1 MTSDTDVVGMWVTA
15 DGHIRQEL
23 RADGRYD
30 EARGDRRSA
39 YTGRYTVTGSHLDYV
54 DDTGFTATGDIRD
67 GVLYHEHLVLYRE
80 SAGREDPPGRLDG
93 KVALIT
99 GATGGIG
106 QATAELFAREG
117 ARLIVTDLVKDATEE
132 LAERLIAE
140 GAEVLAACLDV
151 SSPENWS
158 EVVQLTGQRFGRLD
172 ILVNLAGVVDWPGI
186 EDTTQD
192 SWERVIA
199 INQTGTWLGM
209 KTAMP
214 LLRASGNA
222 SIINTSSVLGLVGS
236 GAAAAY
242 QASKGAVRL
251 LSKTAAVEYATRGVR
266 INSVHPG
273 VIATPMIQDL
283 LDEQGDR
290 QPDIVRTPMRRAGFP
305 AEVASVMLFLA
316 GDESS
321 FVTGTELV
329 VDGGL
334 TAY

>member
-1 MTSDTDVVGMWVTA
+1 M
-15 DGHIRQEL
+15 
-23 RADGRYD
+23 
-30 EARGDRRSA
+30 
-39 YTGRYTVTGSHLDYV
+39 TGRL
-54 DDTGFTATGDIRD
+54 A
-67 GVLYHEHLVLYRE
+67 
-80 SAGREDPPGRLDG
+80 G

-106 QATAELFAREG
+106 QATAELFAHED
-117 ARLIVTDLVKDATEE
+117 ARLVVTDIAQDATEE
-132 LAERLIAE
+132 LAARLKAT
-140 GAEVLAACLDV
+140 GAEVLAARLDV

-158 EVVQLTGQRFGRLD
+158 EVIELTRQRFGRLD
-172 ILVNLAGVVDWPGI
+172 VLVNLAGIVDWPGI

-199 INQTGTWLGM
+199 VNQTGTWLGM

-222 SIINTSSVLGLVGS
+222 SVINTSSVLGLVGS

-251 LSKTAAVEYATRGVR
+251 LTKTAAVEYATRGVR

-273 VIATPMIQDL
+273 VIATPMIQEL
-283 LDEQGDR
+283 LDEQGDQ
-290 QPDIVRTPMRRAGFP
+290 QPDIVRTPMRRAGSP
-305 AEVASVMLFLA
+305 AEVAPTMLFLA

-334 TAY
+334 TAH

>member
-1 MTSDTDVVGMWVTA
+1 M
-15 DGHIRQEL
+15 
-23 RADGRYD
+23 
-30 EARGDRRSA
+30 
-39 YTGRYTVTGSHLDYV
+39 
-54 DDTGFTATGDIRD
+54 
-67 GVLYHEHLVLYRE
+67 
-80 SAGREDPPGRLDG
+80 PGRLTN

-106 QATAELFAREG
+106 QATAELFAHED
-117 ARLIVTDLVKDATEE
+117 ARLVVTDIAQDATEE
-132 LAERLIAE
+132 LAARLKAT
-140 GAEVLAACLDV
+140 GAEVLAARLDV
-151 SSPENWS
+151 SSPQNWS
-158 EVVQLTGQRFGRLD
+158 EVIELTRQRFGRLD
-172 ILVNLAGVVDWPGI
+172 VLVNIAGVVDWPGI
-186 EDTTQD
+186 EDTTQH

-199 INQTGTWLGM
+199 VNQTGTWLGM

-222 SIINTSSVLGLVGS
+222 SVINTSSVLGLVGS

-251 LSKTAAVEYATRGVR
+251 LTKTAAVEYATRGVR

-273 VIATPMIQDL
+273 VIATPMIQEL
-283 LDEQGDR
+283 LDEQGDQ
-290 QPDIVRTPMRRAGFP
+290 QPDIVRTPMRRAGSP
-305 AEVASVMLFLA
+305 AEVAPTMLFLA

-334 TAY
+334 TAH

>member
-1 MTSDTDVVGMWVTA
+1 M
-15 DGHIRQEL
+15 R
-23 RADGRYD
+23 
-30 EARGDRRSA
+30 
-39 YTGRYTVTGSHLDYV
+39 
-54 DDTGFTATGDIRD
+54 
-67 GVLYHEHLVLYRE
+67 
-80 SAGREDPPGRLDG
+80 GRLAG

-117 ARLIVTDLVKDATEE
+117 ASLVVTDISQETTDE
-132 LAERLIAE
+132 LAARLKAE
-140 GAEVLAACLDV
+140 GTDALAVRLDV

-158 EVVQLTGQRFGRLD
+158 AAIELTRRHFGRLD
-172 ILVNLAGVVDWPGI
+172 ILVNIAGVLDWPGI
-186 EDTTQD
+186 EETTKDGWDQ
-192 SWERVIA
+192 VVA
-199 INQTGTWLGM
+199 VNQTGTWLGM

-242 QASKGAVRL
+242 QATKGAVRL
-251 LSKTAAVEYATRGVR
+251 LTKTAAVEYATRGVR
-266 INSVHPG
+266 VNSVHPG

-290 QPDIVRTPMRRAGFP
+290 QPDIMRTPMRRAGDP
-305 AEVASVMLFLA
+305 AEIAPAILFLA

-321 FVTGTELV
+321 FITGTELV
-329 VDGGL
+329 IDGGL
-334 TAY
+334 TAH

>member
-1 MTSDTDVVGMWVTA
+1 M
-15 DGHIRQEL
+15 
-23 RADGRYD
+23 
-30 EARGDRRSA
+30 
-39 YTGRYTVTGSHLDYV
+39 
-54 DDTGFTATGDIRD
+54 
-67 GVLYHEHLVLYRE
+67 
-80 SAGREDPPGRLDG
+80 PGRLTD

-117 ARLIVTDLVKDATEE
+117 ARLVVTDIAQDAAQA
-132 LAERLIAE
+132 LAARLAAT
-140 GAEVLAACLDV
+140 GADVLAAGLDV
-151 SSPENWS
+151 SAPENWS
-158 EVVQLTGQRFGRLD
+158 EVIELTRQRFGRLD
-172 ILVNLAGVVDWPGI
+172 VLVNIAGIVDWPGI

-199 INQTGTWLGM
+199 VNQTGTWLGM

-214 LLRASGNA
+214 LLRASGNG

-251 LSKTAAVEYATRGVR
+251 LTKTAAVEYATRGVR
-266 INSVHPG
+266 VNSVHPG
-273 VIATPMIQDL
+273 VIATPMIQAL
-283 LDEQGDR
+283 LDEQGDQ
-290 QPDIVRTPMRRAGFP
+290 QPDIVRTPMRRAGTP
-305 AEVASVMLFLA
+305 AEVAPTMLFLA

-321 FVTGTELV
+321 FITGTELV